1 MTWARTLVKSN
12 SGCRPPFEV
21 ACEQNN
27 PAVLCV
33 FAGMSVGNF
42 MMSDVTSVMEMVLV
56 LRKFVAVPD
65 FCYINVFLRTV
76 AFGQSMLFI
85 ALVAVLRAWGGLSK
99 QYKFLSLKKVMVC
112 VAVVYV
118 LSLAWAG
125 VWVIPSFK
133 IIAVCMGWPTPVN
146 KTVVMIFLSVTLCL
160 FLLTIISYIA
170 LGIGIRCR
178 RVQNTIVTG
187 NKKSEILTLR
197 AAVSLSIVFI
207 VGYFI
212 PFLPGIISFPKF
224 VPVHNLLHIYS
235 LFNSFAYVQS
245 AVAPY
250 IYMATNAHFRRA
262 FKITC
267 RKVFCICGNKVGPV
281 NASSTEQ
288 T

>member
-1 MTWARTLVKSN
+1 M
-12 SGCRPPFEV
+12 
-21 ACEQNN
+21 
-27 PAVLCV
+27 
-33 FAGMSVGNF
+33 GNF
-42 MMSDVTSVMEMVLV
+42 VMSNVTSVMEMVLV
-56 LRKFVAVPD
+56 LRKFVAVPG

-85 ALVAVLRAWGGLSK
+85 ALVAVLWAWVGLSK
-99 QYKFLSLKKVMVC
+99 QCKFLSLKKAIIFV
-112 VAVVYV
+112 VAVYV
-118 LSLAWAG
+118 LSLVWAG
-125 VWVIPSFK
+125 VWIIPSFK

-146 KTVVMIFLSVTLCL
+146 QTVLMIFLSVTIFL

-170 LGIGIRCR
+170 LGIGIHYRG
-178 RVQNTIVTG
+178 VQNTIVTG
-187 NKKSEILTLR
+187 SKKSEILTLR
-197 AAVSLSIVFI
+197 AAVNLSIVFI

-250 IYMATNAHFRRA
+250 IYMATNVHFRRA

-267 RKVFCICGNKVGPV
+267 RKVFCICGNKVGSIS
-281 NASSTEQ
+281 ASSTEQ